1 MNLKKKFPSE
11 SNLVKRKLS
20 LRQFFITTFLLSI
33 ACLLGIIIVIVIEF
47 FYGEF
52 LDLFWY
58 GEYFPQLVL
67 MILIPS
73 GIILGILSFYFIR
86 KYRFLNR
93 KVKRKLFY
101 NPKLND
107 HILQFLIDNQKQKF
121 TSIMIHKKLNIS
133 YIEVD
138 LLNLFDFAEENVNS
152 MSVVSAIR
160 VAAELLELS
169 IVQISR
175 DEDPPPT

>member
-1 MNLKKKFPSE
+1 MNLKQKFPSE
-11 SNLVKRKLS
+11 SDLVKRKRS
-20 LRQFFITTFLLSI
+20 LRQFFITTFLLSL

-101 NPKLND
+101 NPELND

-121 TSIMIHKKLNIS
+121 TSIMIHKKLN
-133 YIEVD
+133 YIANVEEVNAALTYLVDQKKVSVEYKEGVLFYFID
-138 LLNLFDFAEENVNS
+138 LEALGL
-152 MSVVSAIR
+152 I
-160 VAAELLELS
+160 
-169 IVQISR
+169 
-175 DEDPPPT
+175 